1 MNRLSPLAKVVIAL
15 VVIWVAMG
23 LVGILIRGLFFL
35 FVIALVLFGFTLA
48 GGTRGRGRNFL
59 NRR

>member
-1 MNRLSPLAKVVIAL
+1 MNRLSPLTKVVLAL
-15 VVIWVAMG
+15 IVIWVAMG
-23 LVGILIRGLFFL
+23 LVGILIRGLFIL

-48 GGTRGRGRNFL
+48 GGMRGRRGNFL

>member
-1 MNRLSPLAKVVIAL
+1 MNRLSPLAMVVIAL
-15 VVIWVAMG
+15 VVIWLAMG

-48 GGTRGRGRNFL
+48 GGARGRGGNFL